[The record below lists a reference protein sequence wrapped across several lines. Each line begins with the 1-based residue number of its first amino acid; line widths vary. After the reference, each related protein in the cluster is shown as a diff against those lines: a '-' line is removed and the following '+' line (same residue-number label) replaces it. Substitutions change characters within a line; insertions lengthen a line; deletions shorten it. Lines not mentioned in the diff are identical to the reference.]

1 MATSV
6 AIETPTIPAI
16 LFAPIAIDHL
26 GGDQPATERKLPE
39 RRVNLGYAILYSAVF
54 DYMGADVRNHR
65 SAKLLLYPADEHYRQ
80 HLQWVCGMTDFSMHY
95 LRATLDMLRPRW
107 DRARQLRK
115 ES

>member
-6 AIETPTIPAI
+6 AIEPLTIPVI
-16 LFAPIAIDHL
+16 PFAAVAVADL

-65 SAKLLLYPADEHYRQ
+65 SAKLLLYPADEQYRQ
-80 HLQWVCGMTDFSMHY
+80 HLQWVVGMTDFSMTY
-95 LRATLDMLRPRW
+95 LRATLDRLRPRW
-107 DRARQLRK
+107 DAERRK
-115 ES
+115 R